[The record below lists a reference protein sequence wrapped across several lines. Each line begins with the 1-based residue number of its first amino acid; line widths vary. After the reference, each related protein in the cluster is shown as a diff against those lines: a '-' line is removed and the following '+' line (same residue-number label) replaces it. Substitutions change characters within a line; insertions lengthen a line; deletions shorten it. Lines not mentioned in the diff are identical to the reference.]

1 MKLLNLKLNNQ
12 EWETLDGG
20 IDKNDYDKVNIFL
33 FGDTDVIKMMEIFL
47 N

>member
-12 EWETLDGG
+12 NGKLRWE
-20 IDKNDYDKVNIFL
+20 IDKMIMIKLILFL